1 MRKVFLIILIA
12 LTLMTSCTSLVKSY
26 ANDNSTIEVKSDG
39 QFAFYRKGELWY
51 KINVEDKILEFP
63 VPISDTGDATFL
75 SSDKA
80 TLFLRYIRKHLEHI
94 EEGKNTNEKDK

>member
-1 MRKVFLIILIA
+1 MFNNK
-12 LTLMTSCTSLVKSY
+12 SLPQIVKG
-26 ANDNSTIEVKSDG
+26 NVVT
-39 QFAFYRKGELWY
+39 FAFYRKGELWY

-80 TLFLRYIRKHLEHI
+80 TLFLRYIRKHL
-94 EEGKNTNEKDK
+94 

>member
-1 MRKVFLIILIA
+1 MVMFNNKSLPQIA
-12 LTLMTSCTSLVKSY
+12 KRNVVTS
-26 ANDNSTIEVKSDG
+26 
-39 QFAFYRKGELWY
+39 AFYTKGELWY

-63 VPISDTGDATFL
+63 VPISDTGDGTFL

-94 EEGKNTNEKDK
+94 EEGKNTNEKDR